1 MTGSEYIF
9 LVVDVI
15 KNSVTVPFGLN
26 LLWWTQCLNKEAR
39 NKKGWA
45 VDLFLYLTMNRNEW
59 SF

>member
-15 KNSVTVPFGLN
+15 KNSVTVTFGLN
-26 LLWWTQCLNKEAR
+26 PLWWTQCLNKEAR

-45 VDLFLYLTMNRNEW
+45 VDLFFVSDYE
-59 SF
+59 